1 MEKKQEETI
10 EVLKKNEL
18 ILASKVDE
26 LTNKLNEVIAVLQD
40 NDLNRKIP
48 VDYIYS
54 EEEKEESEEAEDSED
69 EDDEDDL
76 EELEDDDEE
85 EEIIPSKNS
94 KK

>member
-18 ILASKVDE
+18 ILASRVDE

-69 EDDEDDL
+69 EDDL
-76 EELEDDDEE
+76 EELEDADEE